1 MPKLDMIDIF
11 IAAKYVAQ
19 RYRSTFGQCL
29 DEMKLH
35 KLLYF
40 AQRES
45 FVMFDQPMFTSQFEA
60 WKYGPVMRCLRG
72 RLWDTDEDILE
83 AHPEILYYVPAFD
96 KVFDLYAGKSSWTL
110 SSVSHGESCWQKA
123 KDRERGSHPVE
134 IMTEDIRQ
142 DAATIKLRR
151 LLYS

>member
-1 MPKLDMIDIF
+1 MIDIF

-19 RYRSTFGQCL
+19 RYRKTFGHSL
-29 DEMKLH
+29 DDMKLH

-45 FVMFDQPMFTSQFEA
+45 FVIFGHPMFCNQFEA

-72 RLWDTDEDILE
+72 HSWDTDEDLLTT
-83 AHPEILYYVPAFD
+83 HPDILYYIPAFE
-96 KVFDLYAGKSSWTL
+96 KVFDLYAGKNSWTL

-123 KDRERGSHPVE
+123 KDKESGFSPVE
-134 IMTEDIRQ
+134 ILTDDIRL
-142 DAATIKLRR
+142 DADAIRLRR
-151 LLYS
+151 LILS

>member
-1 MPKLDMIDIF
+1 MIDIF

-19 RYRSTFGQCL
+19 RYRKFFGHPL

-45 FVMFDQPMFTSQFEA
+45 FVMFGHPMFSSQFEA
-60 WKYGPVMRCLRG
+60 WKYGPVMRCLHG
-72 RLWDTDEDILE
+72 HFWDTDEDLLTI
-83 AHPEILYYVPAFD
+83 HPDMLYFLPAFD
-96 KVFDLYAGKSSWTL
+96 NVFELYAGKSSWTL
-110 SSVSHGESCWQKA
+110 SSVSHNESCWQKA
-123 KDRERGSHPVE
+123 KDKETGFSPVE
-134 IMTEDIRQ
+134 ILTDDIRQ
-142 DAATIKLRR
+142 DADAIKLRR

>member
-1 MPKLDMIDIF
+1 MISIF
-11 IAAKYVAQ
+11 IAAQYVAQ
-19 RYRSTFGQCL
+19 RYRKTFGHTL

-45 FVMFDQPMFTSQFEA
+45 FVMFGQPMFASQFEA

-72 RLWDTDEDILE
+72 RIWDTDEDILTV
-83 AHPEILYYVPAFD
+83 HPDILYFIPAFD
-96 KVFDLYAGKSSWTL
+96 KVFELYATKNSWTL

-123 KDRERGSHPVE
+123 KDKETGYSPVE
-134 IMTEDIRQ
+134 IMTDDIRV
-142 DAATIKLRR
+142 DADAIKLRR
-151 LLYS
+151 LIYS